1 MEADNKLLSLDK
13 KTRKKL
19 EKVADLTHPD
29 AARARALLALD
40 DGLTQTAAAT
50 HAGLT
55 LPQLRYW
62 LGRFRS
68 KQLECFSSLN
78 DGKPAKPKV
87 KKADKSKTDKKA
99 KGNNKKSKKS
109 DKKKNKKD
117 KKSAKKKKSK
127 K

>member
-1 MEADNKLLSLDK
+1 MATESKLLDLDK

-19 EKVADLTHPD
+19 AKIAEQTHPD

-40 DGLTQTAAAT
+40 DGMTQSAAAT

-55 LPQLRYW
+55 LPQMRYW

-68 KQLECFSSLN
+68 KQFDCFSSMN
-78 DGKPAKPKV
+78 DATPAKEKTKKAKKNKADKKSKDTKKA
-87 KKADKSKTDKKA
+87 KKADK
-99 KGNNKKSKKS
+99 KKSGKS
-109 DKKKNKKD
+109 
-117 KKSAKKKKSK
+117 KKSAKKKSK

>member
-1 MEADNKLLSLDK
+1 METDSKLLSLDK
-13 KTRKKL
+13 KARKKL
-19 EKVADLTHPD
+19 EKVAEMTHPD

-40 DGLTQTAAAT
+40 EGMTQAAAAT

-68 KQLECFSSLN
+68 KGLECFSSLN
-78 DGKPAKPKV
+78 EAKSKQKKA
-87 KKADKSKTDKKA
+87 KKADKSKADKKDE
-99 KGNNKKSKKS
+99 KKSKKS
-109 DKKKNKKD
+109 DKKKAKK
-117 KKSAKKKKSK
+117 AKKKAKRKSK

>member
-1 MEADNKLLSLDK
+1 MEADSKLLSVDK

-19 EKVADLTHPD
+19 EKIADLTHPD
-29 AARARALLALD
+29 AARARALLALN

-50 HAGLT
+50 NAGLT

-68 KQLECFSSLN
+68 KQLACFSSLN
-78 DGKPAKPKV
+78 DDKPAKPKA
-87 KKADKSKTDKKA
+87 KKAVKSKADKKA
-99 KGNNKKSKKS
+99 KGGSKKGKKS
-109 DKKKNKKD
+109 DKKKTKQD
-117 KKSAKKKKSK
+117 KKSAKKKSK

>member
-1 MEADNKLLSLDK
+1 MEADSKLLSLDK

-19 EKVADLTHPD
+19 EKIADLTHPD

-78 DGKPAKPKV
+78 DDKPAKPKA
-87 KKADKSKTDKKA
+87 KKADKKV
-99 KGNNKKSKKS
+99 KGDNKKSKKS
-109 DKKKNKKD
+109 DKKKAKKD
-117 KKSAKKKKSK
+117 KKSAKKKSK

>member
-1 MEADNKLLSLDK
+1 MESDNKLLSIDK

-19 EKVADLTHPD
+19 EKIAGMTNPD
-29 AARARALLALD
+29 AARARGLLAVD
-40 DGLTQTAAAT
+40 DGMTQAAAAT

-68 KQLECFSSLN
+68 KQLECFSSLKK
-78 DGKPAKPKV
+78 DTPKNLKT
-87 KKADKSKTDKKA
+87 KKAEKKA
-99 KGNNKKSKKS
+99 KGDKKKSKKS
-109 DKKKNKKD
+109 DKKKAKKN
-117 KKSAKKKKSK
+117 KKSAKKKSK

>member
-1 MEADNKLLSLDK
+1 MATDSKLLNLDK

-19 EKVADLTHPD
+19 EKIAEQTHPD
-29 AARARALLALD
+29 AARARALLAL
-40 DGLTQTAAAT
+40 GEGMTQTAAAT

-55 LPQLRYW
+55 LPQMRYW

-78 DGKPAKPKV
+78 KDKPAKQKT
-87 KKADKSKTDKKA
+87 KKADKSKADKKA
-99 KGNNKKSKKS
+99 KKDVKKT
-109 DKKKNKKD
+109 
-117 KKSAKKKKSK
+117 KKSAKKKAKKAKKSTKKKSK

>member
-1 MEADNKLLSLDK
+1 MEAENKLLDLDK

-19 EKVADLTHPD
+19 EKIAGMEHPD

-40 DGLTQTAAAT
+40 EGLTQAAAAT

-68 KQLECFSSLN
+68 KQLDCFASLN
-78 DGKPAKPKV
+78 QDKPAKQKA
-87 KKADKSKTDKKA
+87 KKADKKA
-99 KGNNKKSKKS
+99 KGDKKSKKS
-109 DKKKNKKD
+109 DKKKAKKA
-117 KKSAKKKKSK
+117 KKSAKKKSK

>member
-1 MEADNKLLSLDK
+1 MENDSTLLSLDK

-19 EKVADLTHPD
+19 EKIADKTHPD
-29 AARARALLALD
+29 AARASALLALAE
-40 DGLTQTAAAT
+40 GMTQAAAAT

-68 KQLECFSSLN
+68 KQLACFSSLN
-78 DGKPAKPKV
+78 EDKPAKQKTKKAKDDKKP
-87 KKADKSKTDKKA
+87 KKADKKKA
-99 KGNNKKSKKS
+99 NKA
-109 DKKKNKKD
+109 
-117 KKSAKKKKSK
+117 KKSAKKKAK

>member
-1 MEADNKLLSLDK
+1 METESKLLSLDK

-19 EKVADLTHPD
+19 EKVAEMTHPD

-40 DGLTQTAAAT
+40 EGMTQAAAAT

-78 DGKPAKPKV
+78 EEQPKQ
-87 KKADKSKTDKKA
+87 KKSKADKSKADKKTKKDDK
-99 KGNNKKSKKS
+99 KGKKS
-109 DKKKNKKD
+109 DKKKAKKA
-117 KKSAKKKKSK
+117 KKKAKKKSK

>member
-1 MEADNKLLSLDK
+1 MEADNKLISLDK
-13 KTRKKL
+13 KTQKKL
-19 EKVADLTHPD
+19 QQIADLTHPH

-40 DGLTQTAAAT
+40 DGLTQAAAAT

-68 KQLECFSSLN
+68 KHLECFSSLN
-78 DGKPAKPKV
+78 DDKQAKPKAQKV
-87 KKADKSKTDKKA
+87 EKSKADKKA
-99 KGNNKKSKKS
+99 KSDNKKGKKS
-109 DKKKNKKD
+109 DKKKTKKD
-117 KKSAKKKKSK
+117 KKSAKKKSK

>member
-1 MEADNKLLSLDK
+1 MEAENKLLNLDK

-19 EKVADLTHPD
+19 EKIADLEHPD

-40 DGLTQTAAAT
+40 EGMTQAAAAT

-68 KQLECFSSLN
+68 KQLACFASINEDKS
-78 DGKPAKPKV
+78 AKPKA
-87 KKADKSKTDKKA
+87 KKAEKSKADKKLKSSDKKT
-99 KGNNKKSKKS
+99 KKS
-109 DKKKNKKD
+109 DKKKAKKA
-117 KKSAKKKKSK
+117 KKSDKKKSK

>member
-1 MEADNKLLSLDK
+1 MEADSKLLSIDK

-19 EKVADLTHPD
+19 EKIAGLTHPD

-40 DGLTQTAAAT
+40 DGLTQSAAAT

-78 DGKPAKPKV
+78 DDKQAKLKA
-87 KKADKSKTDKKA
+87 KKSGKSKADKKA
-99 KGNNKKSKKS
+99 KGDKKKSKKS
-109 DKKKNKKD
+109 DKKKAKKD
-117 KKSAKKKKSK
+117 KKSAKKKSK